1 MGIVK
6 LVLFGGGYED
16 TCLVTNWVHILGK
29 MPFALALHL
38 ISHELLCIAE
48 EHSILLCTAA
58 VYIDRSISLLQEC
71 DIIGVYKK
79 VSWPR
84 LFDAHGTICMQ
95 LFNYI
100 LQKQYLPAIIQLA
113 HKTNI
118 QSKPKHINCKKIHKT
133 QPVK

>member
-16 TCLVTNWVHILGK
+16 TCLHIVTKWVHILGK

-58 VYIDRSISLLQEC
+58 VYIYIDDRSILLLQEC

-100 LQKQYLPAIIQLA
+100 LQAISTRDHSA
-113 HKTNI
+113 G
-118 QSKPKHINCKKIHKT
+118 S
-133 QPVK
+133 